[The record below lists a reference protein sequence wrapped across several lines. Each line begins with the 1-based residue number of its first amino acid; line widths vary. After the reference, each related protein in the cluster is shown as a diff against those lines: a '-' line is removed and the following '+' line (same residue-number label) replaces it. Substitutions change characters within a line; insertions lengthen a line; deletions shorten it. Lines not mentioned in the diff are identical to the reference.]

1 MRVTLQRESLLQPL
15 LGLSKRNKQWIAD
28 KLYESI
34 RKEESSASD
43 KEKEMILKDIR
54 EGLQDVKEG
63 RTFPADELFK
73 RLDDDRD

>member
-28 KLYESI
+28 RLYESI
-34 RKEESSASD
+34 RMEESSASD

>member
-28 KLYESI
+28 RLYESI